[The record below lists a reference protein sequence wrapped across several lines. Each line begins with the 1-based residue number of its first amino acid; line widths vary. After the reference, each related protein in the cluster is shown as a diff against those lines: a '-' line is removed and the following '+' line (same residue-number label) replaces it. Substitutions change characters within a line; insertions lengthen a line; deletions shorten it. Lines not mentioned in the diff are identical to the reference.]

1 MDGGGSTQQRCF
13 CDSKNSPSTNVHGC
27 TFVDEVSAPHICKR
41 PLFNNYFFW
50 FLLSLWRTGGGW
62 ITAYS
67 LRNVFSTATDGG
79 VSIQKHVLL
88 FAKRAIKPVQGRTG
102 LILPLFSLVSF
113 CRCCFLPAVFL
124 RFRSKNR
131 RCFLIVHGRKYSKMY
146 FRVHF

>member
-1 MDGGGSTQQRCF
+1 MLNIMSRLRIKKSLITMVLHSSNVFAIAKTRDQQMDS
-13 CDSKNSPSTNVHGC
+13 GC
-27 TFVDEVSAPHICKR
+27 IFVDEVSAPHICKR

-88 FAKRAIKPVQGRTG
+88 FAKRVVKPVHGRTG
-102 LILPLFSLVSF
+102 LT
-113 CRCCFLPAVFL
+113 
-124 RFRSKNR
+124 
-131 RCFLIVHGRKYSKMY
+131 
-146 FRVHF
+146 